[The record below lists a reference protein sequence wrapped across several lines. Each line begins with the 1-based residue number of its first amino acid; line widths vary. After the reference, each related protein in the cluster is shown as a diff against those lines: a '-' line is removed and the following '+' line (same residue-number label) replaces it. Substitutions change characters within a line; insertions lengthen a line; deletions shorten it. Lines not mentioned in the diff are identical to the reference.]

1 MVSDN
6 EGDEDEDCKVGV
18 SWNQIEGG
26 SGEDVAGS
34 PLILS
39 LSPTA
44 PDHLD
49 AQPWDPPPPSAFTSR
64 KSPFEAAKKLKEVK
78 PTLSNVTRSTASGH
92 AQHSIAY

>member
-49 AQPWDPPPPSAFTSR
+49 AQPWDPLLPPRSR
-64 KSPFEAAKKLKEVK
+64 LGKSPFEAPRSCK
-78 PTLSNVTRSTASGH
+78 PSY
-92 AQHSIAY
+92 I

>member
-49 AQPWDPPPPSAFTSR
+49 AQPWDPLLPPHSHLGSHRLKRQEVA
-64 KSPFEAAKKLKEVK
+64 SPAIYKMPK
-78 PTLSNVTRSTASGH
+78 
-92 AQHSIAY
+92 

>member
-49 AQPWDPPPPSAFTSR
+49 AQPWDPLPPSAFTSR
-64 KSPFEAAKKLKEVK
+64 KSPFEAPRSCK
-78 PTLSNVTRSTASGH
+78 PSY
-92 AQHSIAY
+92 I